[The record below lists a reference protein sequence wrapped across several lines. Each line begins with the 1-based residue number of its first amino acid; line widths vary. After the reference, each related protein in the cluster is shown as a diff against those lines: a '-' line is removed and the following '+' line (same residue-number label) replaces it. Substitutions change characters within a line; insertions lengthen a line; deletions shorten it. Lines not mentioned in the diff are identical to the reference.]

1 MVIRHVFAVALP
13 DSPIRKSS
21 YASQVTTPPG
31 SLLQHHFMILQSVW
45 LRQRMNRCGE
55 TGMLAYQWL
64 GEPQFLCQPLACV
77 LPCAL
82 VGGFEEVAYEVA
94 GGTRVGGGAEGEEHE
109 GHVQGCRVLAV
120 RAGCQWTCRRTPRF
134 HLLGADVDE
143 LLDLVGRDIL
153 ARP

>member
-1 MVIRHVFAVALP
+1 
-13 DSPIRKSS
+13 
-21 YASQVTTPPG
+21 
-31 SLLQHHFMILQSVW
+31 
-45 LRQRMNRCGE
+45 
-55 TGMLAYQWL
+55 MLAYQWL
-64 GEPQFLCQPLACV
+64 GETQFLCQPLACV

-94 GGTRVGGGAEGEEHE
+94 GGTRVGGGAEGEQHK
-109 GHVQGCRVLAV
+109 GHVQGFRMLAV
-120 RAGCQWTCRRTPRF
+120 RAGCQLTGRRTPRF